1 MSDASRAGPETTD
14 ERDPGSPA
22 PLACVSL
29 KTYAIRLYGRD
40 GVQAACLSLQD
51 DHGVDVD
58 LALFAAW
65 AGAALGRRLDGAAW
79 ALADAHVS
87 DWRRQVV
94 APLRATRRAMKLLT
108 PPPAGAEEVRSRV
121 KALELDAEFVELAML
136 EAIAGG
142 LGAPAVAG
150 PDLAEANL
158 RALAAHALAAHAA
171 PGAAEAFAT
180 IAAACHD
187 LEAPDKHASA
197 TSGTKP

>member
-1 MSDASRAGPETTD
+1 VCDASQVGPGTTG
-14 ERDPGSPA
+14 ERDPA
-22 PLACVSL
+22 PF
-29 KTYAIRLYGRD
+29 KTYAVRLYGRD

-65 AGAALGRRLDGAAW
+65 TGAMLGRRLDGAAW
-79 ALADAHVS
+79 ALADAHVAE
-87 DWRRQVV
+87 WRDDVI
-94 APLRATRRAMKLLT
+94 APLRAIRRAMKLLDS
-108 PPPAGAEEVRSRV
+108 PPAEAEELRARV

-150 PDLAEANL
+150 AELAEANL
-158 RALAAHALAAHAA
+158 RALAARAA
-171 PGAAEAFAT
+171 PGAVEAFAT

-187 LEAPDKHASA
+187 PEVSDERAST
-197 TSGTKP
+197 TSGTTP